1 MSTPN
6 QTGKS
11 KIAGLVLLGVAAVAL
26 VLGVVTVSGGF
37 SGKTDNAA
45 SSTDQHRKPHGGKQ
59 PGASSQPGGSR
70 QPSSAANNR
79 PSNSKQPGASGEPGS
94 AQKHT
99 TVIQPPG
106 KHGDKPKHKQ
116 RADKHDKKAAA
127 HEKASKNAPVR
138 VYNNSTIHG
147 LADRAANRL
156 RHAGFKVTG
165 VDNYPGGK
173 IPTTTVYYSPGKHE
187 KSTAGSVA
195 KKIGAK
201 CEPRFAGLKKASPG
215 VILIVTK
222 DYQT

>member
-45 SSTDQHRKPHGGKQ
+45 SSTDQHGKPSHGSK
-59 PGASSQPGGSR
+59 
-70 QPSSAANNR
+70 QPSSAASNR
-79 PSNSKQPGASGEPGS
+79 PSNSKHPGASGEPGS

-106 KHGDKPKHKQ
+106 KHGDKPKHKK

-127 HEKASKNAPVR
+127 HGKKAAAHGKASKNAPVR

-165 VDNYPGGK
+165 VANYPGGK
-173 IPTTTVYYSPGKHE
+173 IPTTTVYYRPGKHE
-187 KSTAGSVA
+187 KSTAGAVA

-222 DYQT
+222 DYQA